1 MSSPIREQMEAELR
15 RLDTTLRELVEAG
28 GDLESATEE
37 ATARNRLVTAKVDAT
52 GDLAELVFHTDGYQN
67 MAAAELSATVVEV
80 IARAQRRMA
89 ERAVQAYDFASPEGV
104 DASAVLRGEMDVDE
118 ALRAL
123 GFSPR
128 DLE

>member
-15 RLDTTLRELVEAG
+15 RLDTTLRELMEAG
-28 GDLESATEE
+28 EGLESETEE
-37 ATARNRLVTAKVDAT
+37 ATSRNRLVTAEVDAT
-52 GDLAELVFHTDGYQN
+52 GDLAGLVFHTDGYRG
-67 MAAAELSATVVEV
+67 MAAAELSATIVEV

-104 DASAVLRGEMDVDE
+104 DASAVLRGEMEVE
-118 ALRAL
+118 ETLRTL